1 MLNSRRVFFCLPTR
15 LRRDGGQAPRLV
27 ITVRRDFSRAKARH
41 FRVEDAVVSRRVDV
55 GILGATGMVGQQFIM
70 QLANH
75 PWFRIAWLGA
85 SERSEGK
92 KYRDLAWRLSAPRPA
107 EVEDMVVEAAAPGR
121 APRLM
126 FSGLDSKV
134 AGDIERDFASAGH
147 FVVSNA
153 RNYRMEQFVPLLVP
167 EVNPDHLALI
177 PLQQQ
182 SKGWKG
188 AIVTNP
194 NCATIPLVMALAA
207 ARHFDPA
214 RVTVSTMQAVSG
226 AGYPGVP
233 SLDILGNVIPFID
246 GEEEKIQTESLK
258 IMGTLQTDRVVPHPM
273 VVSAQTT
280 RVPVINGHT
289 ETISV
294 QFNKKPSLDELKAAF
309 RSFTGKPQ
317 QHNCPSAPKQP
328 LQVMDEFNRP
338 QPRLDV
344 EREGGMAVF
353 LGRVRPCPVFD
364 YKFVALGHNTVRG
377 AAGAAVL
384 NAELMLAEKL
394 LD

>member
-1 MLNSRRVFFCLPTR
+1 MASRN
-15 LRRDGGQAPRLV
+15 
-27 ITVRRDFSRAKARH
+27 
-41 FRVEDAVVSRRVDV
+41 RVDV

-92 KYRDLAWRLSAPRPA
+92 RYRDLPWRLSAPRPA
-107 EVEDMVVEAAAPGR
+107 EVDDMIVEAAAPGR
-121 APRLM
+121 TPRLM

-134 AGDIERDFASAGH
+134 AGDIERDFAATGH

-153 RNYRMEQFVPLLVP
+153 RNYRMKQFVPLLVP
-167 EVNPDHLALI
+167 EVNPDHLMLI
-177 PLQQQ
+177 PFQQRAEN
-182 SKGWKG
+182 WKG

-194 NCATIPLVMALAA
+194 NCATVPLAMCLAA
-207 ARHFDPA
+207 VRQFEPA
-214 RVTVSTMQAVSG
+214 RVTISTMQAVSG

-233 SLDILGNVIPFID
+233 SLDILGNLVPFID
-246 GEEEKIQTESLK
+246 GEEEKIQSETQKILGSLE
-258 IMGTLQTDRVVPHPM
+258 TDTVVPHPM
-273 VVSAQTT
+273 LISAQTT

-294 QFNKKPSLDELKAAF
+294 EFKNKPSQEEMVNAF
-309 RSFTGKPQ
+309 RVFSGTPQ
-317 QHNCPSAPKQP
+317 QHGCPSAPKQP
-328 LQVMDEFNRP
+328 LIVLDQPNRP

-353 LGRVRPCPVFD
+353 LGRVRPCPVFH

-394 LD
+394 ID

>member
-1 MLNSRRVFFCLPTR
+1 
-15 LRRDGGQAPRLV
+15 
-27 ITVRRDFSRAKARH
+27 
-41 FRVEDAVVSRRVDV
+41 VVSRRVDV

-92 KYRDLAWRLSAPRPA
+92 RYRDLPWRLSVPRPS
-107 EVEDMVVEAAAPGR
+107 EVDDMIVEAAAPGR
-121 APRLM
+121 APRVM

-134 AGDIERDFASAGH
+134 AGDIEKVFAAAGH
-147 FVVSNA
+147 FIVSNA
-153 RNYRMEQFVPLLVP
+153 RNYRMEQYVPLLVP
-167 EVNPDHLALI
+167 EVNPDHLNLI
-177 PLQQQ
+177 PLQQET
-182 SKGWKG
+182 KGWKG

-194 NCATIPLVMALAA
+194 NCATVPLVMALGA
-207 ARHFDPA
+207 ARQFNPV
-214 RVTVSTMQAVSG
+214 RVTISTMQAVSG

-258 IMGTLQTDRVVPHPM
+258 ILGTLQRDRVVPHPM

-294 QFNKKPSLDELKAAF
+294 QFNDKPSLDDLKIAF
-309 RSFTGKPQ
+309 RGFTGKPQ
-317 QHNCPSAPKQP
+317 ALGCPSAPKQP
-328 LQVMDEFNRP
+328 LQLMDEPNRP

-353 LGRVRPCPVFD
+353 IGRVRPCPVFD

>member
-1 MLNSRRVFFCLPTR
+1 
-15 LRRDGGQAPRLV
+15 
-27 ITVRRDFSRAKARH
+27 
-41 FRVEDAVVSRRVDV
+41 
-55 GILGATGMVGQQFIM
+55 MVGQQFIV

-92 KYRDLAWRLSAPRPA
+92 RYRDLAWRLSVPRPA
-107 EVEDMVVEAAAPGR
+107 EVDDMLVEAAAPGR

-134 AGDIERDFASAGH
+134 AGDIERAFAAAGH

-153 RNYRMEQFVPLLVP
+153 RNYRMKQFVPLLIP
-167 EVNPDHLALI
+167 EVNPDHLKLI

-182 SKGWKG
+182 AENWKG

-194 NCATIPLVMALAA
+194 NCATVPLAMALAA
-207 ARHFDPA
+207 MRPFEPT
-214 RVTVSTMQAVSG
+214 RVTISTMQAVSG

-233 SLDILGNVIPFID
+233 SLDILGNVVPFID
-246 GEEEKIQTESLK
+246 GEEEKIQSETQK
-258 IMGTLQTDRVVPHPM
+258 ILGTLQGDRVVPHPM
-273 VVSAQTT
+273 MVSAQTT

-294 QFNKKPSLDELKAAF
+294 ELKTKPSQDDLIAAF
-309 RSFTGKPQ
+309 RKFTGKPQ
-317 QHNCPSAPKQP
+317 QHGCPSAPAHP
-328 LQVMDEFNRP
+328 LIVMEESNRP
-338 QPRLDV
+338 QPRIDV

-353 LGRVRPCPVFD
+353 IGRVRPCPVFD

>member
-1 MLNSRRVFFCLPTR
+1 V
-15 LRRDGGQAPRLV
+15 A
-27 ITVRRDFSRAKARH
+27 A
-41 FRVEDAVVSRRVDV
+41 RRVDV
-55 GILGATGMVGQQFIM
+55 GILGATGMVGQQFIV

-107 EVEDMVVEAAAPGR
+107 EVDEMVVEAAIPNR

-134 AGDIERDFASAGH
+134 AGDIEREFAVAGH

-153 RNYRMEQFVPLLVP
+153 RNYRMEQFVPLLIP
-167 EVNPDHLALI
+167 EVNPDHLKLI
-177 PLQQQ
+177 PLQQE

-194 NCATIPLVMALAA
+194 NCATVPLALALAA
-207 ARHFDPA
+207 VRQFEPS
-214 RVTVSTMQAVSG
+214 RVTISTMQAVSG

-246 GEEEKIQTESLK
+246 GEEEKIQSETQK
-258 IMGTLQTDRVVPHPM
+258 ILGTLEVDRVVPHPM
-273 VVSAQTT
+273 LISAQTT

-294 QFNKKPSLDELKAAF
+294 GFARKPSLEELTLAF
-309 RSFTGKPQ
+309 RVFTGKPQ
-317 QHNCPSAPKQP
+317 QHGCPSAPRQP
-328 LQVMDEFNRP
+328 LMLMDEPNRP

-353 LGRVRPCPVFD
+353 IGRVRPCPVFD

-394 LD
+394 ID

>member
-1 MLNSRRVFFCLPTR
+1 M
-15 LRRDGGQAPRLV
+15 
-27 ITVRRDFSRAKARH
+27 
-41 FRVEDAVVSRRVDV
+41 VSRRVDV

-107 EVEDMVVEAAAPGR
+107 EVEDIVLEAAAPGR
-121 APRLM
+121 APRVM

-134 AGDIERDFASAGH
+134 AGDIEKAFAEAGH

-167 EVNPDHLALI
+167 EVNPDHLKLI

-182 SKGWKG
+182 AKGWKG

-194 NCATIPLVMALAA
+194 NCATVPLVMALAA
-207 ARHFDPA
+207 ARQFDPA
-214 RVTVSTMQAVSG
+214 RVMISTMQAVSG

-258 IMGTLQTDRVVPHPM
+258 IMGTLDVDRIVPHPM

-294 QFNKKPSLDELKAAF
+294 QFKTKPSLDDLKAAF
-309 RSFTGKPQ
+309 RGFTAKPQ
-317 QHNCPSAPKQP
+317 QLGCPSAPNPP
-328 LQVMDEFNRP
+328 LQLMDEPNRP

-353 LGRVRPCPVFD
+353 IGRVRPCPVFD

>member
-1 MLNSRRVFFCLPTR
+1 
-15 LRRDGGQAPRLV
+15 
-27 ITVRRDFSRAKARH
+27 
-41 FRVEDAVVSRRVDV
+41 
-55 GILGATGMVGQQFIM
+55 MVGQQFVM

-92 KYRDLAWRLSAPRPA
+92 KYRDLPWRLSVPRPQ
-107 EVEDMVVEAAAPGR
+107 EVDDMVVEAAGGGPAGR

-134 AGDIERDFASAGH
+134 AGDIEREFASAGH

-153 RNYRMEQFVPLLVP
+153 RNFRMEQFVPLLVP

-194 NCATIPLVMALAA
+194 NCATVPLVMALAA
-207 ARHFDPA
+207 ARQFEPA

-233 SLDILGNVIPFID
+233 SLDILGNLIPFID
-246 GEEEKIQTESLK
+246 GEEEKIQSETQK
-258 IMGTLQTDRVVPHPM
+258 ILGTLETDRVVPHPM
-273 VVSAQTT
+273 VVSASTT

-294 QFNKKPSLDELKAAF
+294 KFDKKPSLEQLTAAF
-309 RSFTGKPQ
+309 RAFTGKPQ
-317 QHNCPSAPKQP
+317 EHGCPSAPRQP
-328 LQVMDEFNRP
+328 LMVMEESNRP

-353 LGRVRPCPVFD
+353 IGRVRPCPVFD

>member
-1 MLNSRRVFFCLPTR
+1 M
-15 LRRDGGQAPRLV
+15 
-27 ITVRRDFSRAKARH
+27 
-41 FRVEDAVVSRRVDV
+41 VSRRVDV

-92 KYRDLAWRLSAPRPA
+92 KYRDLAWRLSAPRPQ
-107 EVEDMVVEAAAPGR
+107 EVEDMVLEAAVPGR
-121 APRLM
+121 APRVM

-134 AGDIERDFASAGH
+134 AGDIEKTFAEAGH

-153 RNYRMEQFVPLLVP
+153 RNFRMDQFVPLLVP
-167 EVNPDHLALI
+167 EVNPDHLRLL
-177 PLQQQ
+177 PPQQQ
-182 SKGWKG
+182 ARGWKG

-207 ARHFDPA
+207 AREFEPV
-214 RVTVSTMQAVSG
+214 RVTISTMQAVSG

-233 SLDILGNVIPFID
+233 SLDILGNLVPFID

-258 IMGTLQTDRVVPHPM
+258 IMGTLQADRVVPHPM
-273 VVSAQTT
+273 VVSAQAT
-280 RVPVINGHT
+280 RVPVVNGHT

-294 QFNKKPSLDELKAAF
+294 QFIQKPSIDDLKAAF
-309 RSFTGKPQ
+309 RRFTGKPQ
-317 QHNCPSAPKQP
+317 QLGCPSAPAQP
-328 LQVMDEFNRP
+328 VQLMEEANRP

-353 LGRVRPCPVFD
+353 IGRVRPCPVFD

>member
-1 MLNSRRVFFCLPTR
+1 VSSRNR
-15 LRRDGGQAPRLV
+15 L
-27 ITVRRDFSRAKARH
+27 
-41 FRVEDAVVSRRVDV
+41 DV

-70 QLANH
+70 QLAGH

-85 SERSEGK
+85 SQRSEGK
-92 KYRDLAWRLSAPRPA
+92 KYRDLAWRLSALRPD
-107 EVEDMVVEAAAPGR
+107 EVGDMVVESPVPGR
-121 APRLM
+121 APRLV
-126 FSGLDSKV
+126 FSALDSAV
-134 AGDIERDFASAGH
+134 AGDIEREFAAAGH

-153 RNYRMEQFVPLLVP
+153 RNYRMKQLVPLLIP
-167 EVNPDHLALI
+167 EVNPDHLKLI

-182 SKGWKG
+182 AENWKG

-194 NCATIPLVMALAA
+194 NCATVPLAMILAA
-207 ARHFDPA
+207 SRQFAPS

-246 GEEEKIQTESLK
+246 GEEEKIQSETQK
-258 IMGTLQTDRVVPHPM
+258 ILGTLETDRVTPHSM
-273 VVSAQTT
+273 IISAQTT
-280 RVPVINGHT
+280 RVPVMNGHT
-289 ETISV
+289 ETISIG
-294 QFNKKPSLDELKAAF
+294 FEKSPSLEELKSSL
-309 RSFTGKPQ
+309 RSFSGRPQ
-317 QHNCPSAPKQP
+317 AHGCPSAPKQP
-328 LQVMDEFNRP
+328 IVCLEEANRP
-338 QPRLDV
+338 QPRVDA

-353 LGRVRPCPVFD
+353 VGRIRPCPVLD
-364 YKFVALGHNTVRG
+364 YKLVALGHNTVRG

>member
-1 MLNSRRVFFCLPTR
+1 M
-15 LRRDGGQAPRLV
+15 
-27 ITVRRDFSRAKARH
+27 
-41 FRVEDAVVSRRVDV
+41 VSRRVDV
-55 GILGATGMVGQQFIM
+55 GILGATGMVGQQFII

-92 KYRDLAWRLSAPRPA
+92 TYRDLAWRLSAPRPA
-107 EVEDMVVEAAAPGR
+107 EVDDMVVEAAKPGR
-121 APRLM
+121 APRVM

-134 AGDIERDFASAGH
+134 AGDIEAAFAAAGH

-167 EVNPDHLALI
+167 EVNPDHLKLI

-182 SKGWKG
+182 DKGWKG

-194 NCATIPLVMALAA
+194 NCATVPLVMALAA
-207 ARHFDPA
+207 ARQFEPA
-214 RVTVSTMQAVSG
+214 RVMVSTMQAVSG

-233 SLDILGNVIPFID
+233 SLDILGNLIPFID

-258 IMGTLQTDRVVPHPM
+258 IMGTLQTDRVLPHPM

-294 QFNKKPSLDELKAAF
+294 QFSKKPSIEELKATF
-309 RSFTGKPQ
+309 RGFTGKPQ
-317 QHNCPSAPKQP
+317 QLGCPSAPTQP
-328 LQVMDEFNRP
+328 LQLMDEANRP

-353 LGRVRPCPVFD
+353 IGRVRPCPVFD

>member
-1 MLNSRRVFFCLPTR
+1 
-15 LRRDGGQAPRLV
+15 
-27 ITVRRDFSRAKARH
+27 
-41 FRVEDAVVSRRVDV
+41 VVSRKVDV

-107 EVEDMVVEAAAPGR
+107 EVDEIVVEAAAPGR
-121 APRLM
+121 APRVM

-134 AGDIERDFASAGH
+134 AGGIEMEFAAAGH

-153 RNYRMEQFVPLLVP
+153 RNYRMEQFVPLLIP
-167 EVNPDHLALI
+167 EVNPDHLKLI

-182 SKGWKG
+182 AKGWKG

-194 NCATIPLVMALAA
+194 NCATVPLVMALAA
-207 ARHFDPA
+207 ARQFEPV

-233 SLDILGNVIPFID
+233 SLDILGNLIPFID

-258 IMGTLQTDRVVPHPM
+258 IMGTLQSDRVVPHPM
-273 VVSAQTT
+273 IVSAQTT

-294 QFNKKPSLDELKAAF
+294 QFSKKPRLDELMAAF
-309 RSFTGKPQ
+309 RGFTGKPQ
-317 QHNCPSAPKQP
+317 ALGCPSAPNPP
-328 LQVMDEFNRP
+328 LQLMEEANRP

-353 LGRVRPCPVFD
+353 IGRVRPCPVFD

>member
-1 MLNSRRVFFCLPTR
+1 M
-15 LRRDGGQAPRLV
+15 
-27 ITVRRDFSRAKARH
+27 
-41 FRVEDAVVSRRVDV
+41 VSRNRVDV
-55 GILGATGMVGQQFIM
+55 GILGATGMVGQQFII

-107 EVEDMVVEAAAPGR
+107 EVDDMVVEAAAPGR
-121 APRLM
+121 APRLV

-134 AGDIERDFASAGH
+134 AGDIEREFAAAGH

-153 RNYRMEQFVPLLVP
+153 RNYRMKQFVPLLIP
-167 EVNPDHLALI
+167 EVNPDHLKLL

-182 SKGWKG
+182 AEGWKG

-194 NCATIPLVMALAA
+194 NCAAVPLAMLLAA
-207 ARHFDPA
+207 ARQFEPE
-214 RVTVSTMQAVSG
+214 RVMISTMQAVSG

-233 SLDILGNVIPFID
+233 SLDILGNVVPFID
-246 GEEEKIQTESLK
+246 GEEEKIQSETQK
-258 IMGTLQTDRVVPHPM
+258 ILGTLRTDRVEPHPM
-273 VVSAQTT
+273 VISAQTT

-294 QFNKKPSLDELKAAF
+294 AFGRKPSQEELLAAF
-309 RSFTGKPQ
+309 RGFSGAPQ
-317 QHNCPSAPKQP
+317 RLGCPSAPSQP
-328 LQVMDEFNRP
+328 MICLDEPNRP
-338 QPRLDV
+338 QPRVDV

-353 LGRVRPCPVFD
+353 VGRVRPCPVFD

-394 LD
+394 ID

>member
-1 MLNSRRVFFCLPTR
+1 MTGRN
-15 LRRDGGQAPRLV
+15 
-27 ITVRRDFSRAKARH
+27 
-41 FRVEDAVVSRRVDV
+41 RVDV
-55 GILGATGMVGQQFIM
+55 GILGATGMVGQQFIV

-92 KYRDLAWRLSAPRPA
+92 KYRDLAWRLSVPRPA
-107 EVEDMVVEAAAPGR
+107 EVDDMVVAPAVPGG
-121 APRLM
+121 APRVM

-134 AGDIERDFASAGH
+134 ASQIEKDFAAAGH

-153 RNYRMEQFVPLLVP
+153 RNYRMEQFVPLLIP
-167 EVNPDHLALI
+167 EVNPDHLKLI

-182 SKGWKG
+182 AKGWKG

-194 NCATIPLVMALAA
+194 NCAAVPLAMALAA
-207 ARHFDPA
+207 VRRFEPT

-246 GEEEKIQTESLK
+246 GEEEKIQSETQK
-258 IMGTLQTDRVVPHPM
+258 ILGTLQADRVVPHPM
-273 VVSAQTT
+273 VVSAHAT
-280 RVPVINGHT
+280 RVPAINGHT

-294 QFNKKPSLDELKAAF
+294 GFHKKPSQEELMAAF
-309 RSFTGKPQ
+309 RAFTGKPQ
-317 QHNCPSAPKQP
+317 EHGCPSAPKQP
-328 LQVMDEFNRP
+328 LILMEEPNRP

-353 LGRVRPCPVFD
+353 IGRVRPCPVFD
-364 YKFVALGHNTVRG
+364 FKFVALGHNTVRG

>member
-1 MLNSRRVFFCLPTR
+1 M
-15 LRRDGGQAPRLV
+15 
-27 ITVRRDFSRAKARH
+27 
-41 FRVEDAVVSRRVDV
+41 VSRRVDV

-107 EVEDMVVEAAAPGR
+107 EVDDMVVEAAAPAR
-121 APRLM
+121 APRVM

-134 AGDIERDFASAGH
+134 AGDIERAFAEAGH

-153 RNYRMEQFVPLLVP
+153 RNFRMEQFVPLLVP
-167 EVNPDHLALI
+167 EVNPDHLRLI

-182 SKGWKG
+182 AKGWKG

-194 NCATIPLVMALAA
+194 NCATVPLVMALAA
-207 ARHFDPA
+207 ARQFDPA
-214 RVTVSTMQAVSG
+214 RVMISTMQAVSG

-233 SLDILGNVIPFID
+233 SLDILGNLVPFID

-258 IMGTLQTDRVVPHPM
+258 IMGTLATDRVVPHPM

-294 QFNKKPSLDELKAAF
+294 QFNKKPSLDELKTAF
-309 RSFTGKPQ
+309 RGFTARPQ
-317 QHNCPSAPKQP
+317 ELGCPSAPKQP
-328 LQVMDEFNRP
+328 LQLMDELNRP

-353 LGRVRPCPVFD
+353 IGRVRPCPVFD